1 MHQSENPSAWSR
13 DDTEAYPATGVSS
26 CLRAFVVNAF
36 KHALRAL
43 LHRNFRL
50 FFAGQGISMIGTWVQ
65 QIAQAWLVYRLT
77 GSPFL
82 LGLTSFA
89 GQIPILFLA
98 PLGGLLSDRV
108 DRRRLLLVTQSVLMC
123 QALALAALTLSGT
136 VQVWQVI
143 ALASVYGVA
152 MGFDT
157 PVRQSLLVGLVGE
170 KQDLPSAIALNS
182 MLMNTSRMVGP
193 SVAGI
198 LLALTSEGW
207 CFLINAA
214 TYVAILI
221 AVSQLRLAPRTDA
234 RRHSIVAGLREGL
247 RYARR
252 SRPIRTLLPLLALMS
267 FMASPYVSVMPVMV
281 REVLGGGPH
290 TLGFLVGAAGL
301 GALLGTS
308 WLATRASATALPRTI
323 AWSAG
328 TAGVALALFS
338 QSTQF
343 WLSLP
348 LMLAV
353 GFGIIVTAASI
364 NTIMQTVV
372 DDDKRGRVMSF
383 YTMAF
388 LGVAPLGALWA
399 GAWASRIGA
408 PMTLL
413 IGGCACIAG
422 ALLYARRVPVV

>member
-1 MHQSENPSAWSR
+1 MK
-13 DDTEAYPATGVSS
+13 PA
-26 CLRAFVVNAF
+26 A
-36 KHALRAL
+36 HALRAL
-43 LHRNFRL
+43 RHRNFRL
-50 FFAGQGISMIGTWVQ
+50 FFAGQGVSMIGTWVQ
-65 QIAQAWLVYRLT
+65 QIAQAWLVYRMT

-82 LGLTSFA
+82 LGLVSFA

-98 PLGGLLSDRV
+98 PLGGLLSDRI
-108 DRRRLLLVTQSVLMC
+108 DRRRLLLVTQSLLMC

-136 VQVWQVI
+136 VQVWHVI
-143 ALASVYGVA
+143 VLATLYGIA

-157 PVRQSLLVGLVGE
+157 PVRQSLLVGLVGA

-182 MLMNTSRMVGP
+182 MLMNTSRMIGP

-207 CFLINAA
+207 CFLINACS
-214 TYVAILI
+214 YVAILA
-221 AVSQLRLAPRTDA
+221 AVAQLRLGAVAPRKPDSA
-234 RRHSIVAGLREGL
+234 LAGLREAFA
-247 RYARR
+247 YARH
-252 SRPIRTLLPLLALMS
+252 SPPIRTLLPLLALMS

-308 WLATRASATALPRTI
+308 WLATRASAAALPRAI
-323 AWSAG
+323 GWSAA
-328 TAGVALALFS
+328 TAGIALALFS
-338 QSTQF
+338 QSTHV

-348 LMLAV
+348 LMLAL

-364 NTIMQTVV
+364 NTILQTVV
-372 DDDKRGRVMSF
+372 DDDMRGRVMSF

-399 GAWASRIGA
+399 GTLASRIGA
-408 PMTLL
+408 PATLL
-413 IGGCACIAG
+413 LGGCTCVAG
-422 ALLYARRVPVV
+422 ALLYARRRPVLVDGRSEG

>member
-1 MHQSENPSAWSR
+1 VVTAFKRAS
-13 DDTEAYPATGVSS
+13 
-26 CLRAFVVNAF
+26 RAF
-36 KHALRAL
+36 R
-43 LHRNFRL
+43 HRNFRL
-50 FFAGQGISMIGTWVQ
+50 FFAGQGVSMIGTWVQ

-98 PLGGLLSDRV
+98 PLGGLLSDRF
-108 DRRRLLLVTQSVLMC
+108 DRRRLLLITQAVMMC
-123 QALALAALTLSGT
+123 QALTLAALTLSGN

-143 ALASVYGVA
+143 ALAALYGIA

-157 PVRQSLLVGLVGE
+157 PARQSLLVGLIGD

-182 MLMNTSRMVGP
+182 MLMNASRMIGP

-198 LLALTSEGW
+198 LLALTGEGW

-214 TYVAILI
+214 SYLAILV
-221 AVSQLRLAPRTDA
+221 AVTRLRLPPRGEA
-234 RRHSIVAGLREGL
+234 QKHSALAGLREGL
-247 RYARR
+247 RYARA
-252 SRPIRTLLPLLALMS
+252 SVPIRTLLPLLALMS

-308 WLATRASATALPRTI
+308 WLATRASATGLPRTI

-338 QSTQF
+338 QSTQL

-372 DDDKRGRVMSF
+372 EDDKRGRVMSF

-388 LGVAPLGALWA
+388 LGVTPLGALWA
-399 GAWASRIGA
+399 GTLASAIGA
-408 PMTLL
+408 PATLL
-413 IGGCACIAG
+413 IGGCTCVLAA
-422 ALLYARRVPVV
+422 AVYARRIPEL